1 MKKLLLSAAFALLPL
16 CAVAQDAT
24 LSETLDST
32 VVTSFRAGARTPV
45 AHTDLTKQTLRSA
58 STLSSLPMMLSL
70 QPSVVSMNEGGT
82 GLGYSKLRLRGSD
95 PSRLNVTVNGITL
108 NDAESQEVFWV
119 NIPGIAGML
128 NSVQLQRGLGT
139 SVNGPGA
146 FGGSIN
152 MQTALP
158 QGGPY
163 GEAEL
168 SAGSYLTGVATLSA
182 GTGRMENGLSADIR
196 YSANR
201 TEGYLD
207 NAWARLHSLY
217 GSLGWLKGSNSIKLN
232 YIMGLQ
238 HSGITWEG
246 CPPEMLQT
254 NRRYNPTVCKG
265 QIEGYQG
272 DSDNYLQQHIQGVYT
287 HQFNSH
293 LVLTSTLHY
302 TDGRGYYE
310 NYKSKNKETGV
321 KGDFWLRQAMA
332 NSYYAANSV
341 LKWTAP
347 TLSAVANFAWSYYDG
362 DHYGYYLN
370 ADGTQDDSYYLNTG
384 RKQDFSTFLRSEWQ
398 PFGALNLY
406 ADLQYRHIGLD
417 ITGNDKDH
425 VSLVYGRDYNFF
437 NPKGGFTWQI
447 VPTAALY
454 ASVAMGHR
462 EPSRSDIKESIKAGK
477 TDDIKPERMLD
488 YEFGVRFEK
497 PRWAFSANVYLM
509 EYKDQLLATGKL
521 SETGYAIKQNVPR
534 SYRRGVELVAGY
546 QPLPWLKAEGNLT
559 LSTNKILDYTQYIDL
574 YDDTDNWNL
583 VGQKTEHYDKTD
595 ILLSPSAI
603 GMVAVTVTPLK
614 SLEFKLVWK
623 YVGKQYWDNTA
634 SEDRMLKAYDVFSL
648 QGHYALTE
656 NIKFSIFVDN
666 LLSRKYEADA
676 WVYRAAFQDG
686 TTYTEA
692 GLFPQAL
699 CNAICKMT
707 VSF

>member
-1 MKKLLLSAAFALLPL
+1 MKKLLLSAAIALLPL
-16 CAVAQDAT
+16 CAIAQDEKI
-24 LSETLDST
+24 ETLDST
-32 VVTSFRAGARTPV
+32 VVTAFRAGARTPV

-58 STLSSLPMMLSL
+58 STLSSLPMMLFL

-95 PSRLNVTVNGITL
+95 PSRLNVTINGITL

-152 MQTALP
+152 MLTALP
-158 QGGPY
+158 QDDPY

-207 NAWARLHSLY
+207 NAWARLHSLF
-217 GSLGWLKGSNSIKLN
+217 GSLGWLKGNNSIKLN

-246 CPPEMLQT
+246 CPPEMLET

-265 QIEGYQG
+265 QMEGYRG

-287 HQFNSH
+287 HQFNPH

-341 LKWTAP
+341 LKWTEP

-362 DHYGYYLN
+362 DHFGYYLN

-384 RKQDFSTFLRSEWQ
+384 KKQDFSTFLRSEWQ

-425 VSLVYGRDYNFF
+425 VSLVYSRDYNFF
-437 NPKGGFTWQI
+437 NPKGGFTWQ
-447 VPTAALY
+447 VMPGAALY

-488 YEFGVRFEK
+488 YEFGFRLEQ
-497 PRWAFSANVYLM
+497 PSWALSANVYLM

-559 LSTNKILDYTQYIDL
+559 LSANKILDYTQYIDL

-595 ILLSPSAI
+595 ILLSPAAI
-603 GMVAVTVTPLK
+603 GMAAVTVTPLK

-676 WVYRAAFQDG
+676 WVYRAVFQNGD
-686 TTYTEA
+686 TYTEA
-692 GLFPQAL
+692 GLFPQAP
-699 CNAICKMT
+699 CNAIFKLT
-707 VSF
+707 VTF